1 MADLAKIRSKLGLIV
16 AVLIVVLGTGLIVW
30 HALRPE
36 EPPEQQASS
45 SALGRVQGGDT
56 PAGGA
61 GESVGGSAGP
71 GSSDGQASSS
81 GQAAGETTKDQGG
94 ASGDSGGAAGDSGGA
109 AGALGE
115 RPLVAV
121 FGVERYGETSRP
133 DAVAV
138 IGIEKQTSDPVLI
151 SLDPDQPLRDV
162 GTIASVYA
170 DFGPEVVARLV
181 GELLSLPLAQYVV
194 LDYQVFE
201 SVIDKLGGIEVDVK
215 QSIGVR
221 SADGSRVAIQPGF
234 RRLSGREALAYIRY
248 KWAGDERARLARQAA
263 FLQGLRARLSERS
276 TIGAL
281 PSLVRDVF
289 ALIKTNISL
298 PAAVGIVES
307 LRWAEMDRYR
317 LVVIT
322 DELRGD
328 DDLTSYKTASDFA
341 LSALELE
348 GAESSR

>member
-56 PAGGA
+56 PAGSA
-61 GESVGGSAGP
+61 GESVGGSADP
-71 GSSDGQASSS
+71 SSSDGQTSSS
-81 GQAAGETTKDQGG
+81 GQAAGETSKDLGG
-94 ASGDSGGAAGDSGGA
+94 ASGDSGGA

-170 DFGPEVVARLV
+170 DFGPEIVARLV

-234 RRLSGREALAYIRY
+234 RRLSGQEALAYIRY

>member
-1 MADLAKIRSKLGLIV
+1 VADLAKIRSKLGLI
-16 AVLIVVLGTGLIVW
+16 AAILIVVLGTGLIVW
-30 HALRPE
+30 HALRPD
-36 EPPEQQASS
+36 EPPDQQASS
-45 SALGRVQGGDT
+45 SILERVEGGDS
-56 PAGGA
+56 AA
-61 GESVGGSAGP
+61 GSAGTSP
-71 GSSDGQASSS
+71 GEGQTSPTSPS
-81 GQAAGETTKDQGG
+81 GQDAGDTSKDQG
-94 ASGDSGGAAGDSGGA
+94 AATGDSAGT
-109 AGALGE
+109 AGVLGE

-151 SLDPDQPLRDV
+151 SLAPDQPLRDV
-162 GTIASVYA
+162 GSIESVYA
-170 DFGPEVVARLV
+170 EFGPEVVARLI
-181 GELLSLPLAQYVV
+181 GELLSLPLTQYVV

-201 SVIDKLGGIEVDVK
+201 SIIDKLGGIEVEVK

-221 SADGSRVAIQPGF
+221 SADGSRVAIQPGL
-234 RRLSGREALAYIRY
+234 RRLNGREALAYIRY
-248 KWAGDERARLARQAA
+248 KWSGDERARLARQAA
-263 FLQGLRARLSERS
+263 FLQGLRARVSERS

-281 PSLVRDVF
+281 PSLVRDMF

-328 DDLTSYKTASDFA
+328 DDLTSYRTVSDFA
-341 LSALELE
+341 LSTLELE
-348 GAESSR
+348 GVDGSR

>member
-1 MADLAKIRSKLGLIV
+1 VADLAKIRSKLGLIV

-56 PAGGA
+56 PAGSA
-61 GESVGGSAGP
+61 GESVGGSADP
-71 GSSDGQASSS
+71 SSSDGQTSSS
-81 GQAAGETTKDQGG
+81 GQAAGETSKDLGG
-94 ASGDSGGAAGDSGGA
+94 ASGDSGGA

-170 DFGPEVVARLV
+170 DFGPEIVARLV
-181 GELLSLPLAQYVV
+181 GELLSLPLTQYVV

-234 RRLSGREALAYIRY
+234 RRLSGQEALAYIRY